1 MLFSRLLLRVLAC
14 VPLEPRPV
22 CLVQETPPSSHH
34 LFSASAARASWR
46 RSTTTSPGSSS
57 VPGWKW
63 RMSQPRPLIIV
74 YLPRRGWN
82 WPSLGTQQNEM
93 TNKPEPAAWCPNYEG
108 AIPRRDAL
116 RIRIPPPSVARRVM
130 FNRDGP
136 GRPEKKLLPPVPDL
150 YPDAPRVL
158 HLGGT
163 VNMTNSWKKRLFHIA
178 ESGQLV
184 DSQEERKLAATP
196 GSAGLDQSV
205 ARLAAVASRGCL
217 GSLDPRSRVT
227 RRHHH

>member
-1 MLFSRLLLRVLAC
+1 MEH
-14 VPLEPRPV
+14 VPS
-22 CLVQETPPSSHH
+22 PSSDHC
-34 LFSASAARASWR
+34 LF
-46 RSTTTSPGSSS
+46 
-57 VPGWKW
+57 VPT
-63 RMSQPRPLIIV
+63 RMELA
-74 YLPRRGWN
+74 G
-82 WPSLGTQQNEM
+82 LGTQNDM
-93 TNKPEPAAWCPNYEG
+93 TNKPEPAAWCPRQRD
-108 AIPRRDAL
+108 AIPRCDAL

-205 ARLAAVASRGCL
+205 ARLAAVASRGCV

-227 RRHHH
+227 RPSPPLMRAQHNAGMSVSVACCVSRTLSSPPPRWRCGMFPPARRGASSRHK